1 MKKHLLLTCCL
12 VLLSLMH
19 SPSLVE
25 AAPTFRSQKL
35 QKLAAALRLNAD
47 SLREG
52 QNLLTVNNRQ
62 VKVTVVGGQV
72 TTLGYHLFTDELKA
86 VAATPIL
93 TFLERYFLQM
103 DYPEADRPTDRM
115 LREDRFQFK
124 TGSRAT
130 VAKLRPDDA
139 FSFNY
144 ELRKY
149 VATWTRDNLPLLTVS
164 FPANHELISGE
175 NKIESERNFAADVLH
190 AVVQPLSAVDASVL
204 TPTLQNDF
212 YIKKGGNYM
221 NENIVADL
229 YYQKSPAGFSL
240 LQNVSHPLESA
251 GNMAMEA
258 SISTGY
264 NLKVTQVMYG
274 YKKQQYDIPLS
285 KWIAYCRSQ
294 GCDLYYGI
302 ESMTADMVKM
312 TIFAVN
318 AAENYNHLLFVNVP
332 LSVIDRRQG
341 DIQARL
347 ETFIPMH
354 NVTNIMAKYRKNKN
368 IERKLYE

>member
-72 TTLGYHLFTDELKA
+72 TALGYDLFTDELKA

-124 TGSRAT
+124 TGSRST

-258 SISTGY
+258 AISTGY

-274 YKKQQYDIPLS
+274 Y
-285 KWIAYCRSQ
+285 
-294 GCDLYYGI
+294 
-302 ESMTADMVKM
+302 KM

-318 AAENYNHLLFVNVP
+318 AAENYNHLLFLNVP

-368 IERKLYE
+368 KERKLYE

>member
-1 MKKHLLLTCCL
+1 MKRHLLLTCSL
-12 VLLSLMH
+12 VLLFLLLSQ
-19 SPSLVE
+19 STVE
-25 AAPTFRSQKL
+25 AAPTFRSKKL
-35 QKLAAALRLNAD
+35 QKLAAAIRLNPD
-47 SLREG
+47 SLRDG
-52 QNLLTVNNRQ
+52 FNMLTVNGRQ

-72 TTLGYHLFTDELKA
+72 TTMGYHLFSDELKA
-86 VAATPIL
+86 MAATPIL

-115 LREDRFQFK
+115 LREDRFKFE

-139 FSFNY
+139 FAYHY

-149 VATWTRDNLPLLTVS
+149 VATWTRDNQPLLIVS

-175 NKIESERNFAADVLH
+175 NKIESENNFPVDVRNT
-190 AVVQPLSAVDASVL
+190 VVRPLPSVDASL
-204 TPTLQNDF
+204 LKPTLQNEF
-212 YIKKGGNYM
+212 YVKKGGNYL
-221 NENIVADL
+221 NDNIVSDL
-229 YYQKSPAGFSL
+229 YYQKEPTGFSL

-251 GNMAMEA
+251 GNMAMDPMV
-258 SISTGY
+258 SSGY

-274 YKKQQYDIPLS
+274 YKKQQYDMPLS
-285 KWIAYCRSQ
+285 KWISYCRSQ

-332 LSVIDRRQG
+332 LSVIDSRQG